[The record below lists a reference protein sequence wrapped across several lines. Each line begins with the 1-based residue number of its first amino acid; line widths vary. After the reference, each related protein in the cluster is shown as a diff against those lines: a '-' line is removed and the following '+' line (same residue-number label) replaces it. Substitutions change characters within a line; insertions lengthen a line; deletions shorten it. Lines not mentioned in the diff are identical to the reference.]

1 MFHDSEMDSVIMD
14 NLSYIHEPRHCRR
27 IRVCRRWRIELA
39 CWCDL
44 RELEFRL
51 GMEVIAGGELQ
62 AGVLSVD
69 SRHLFM

>member
-1 MFHDSEMDSVIMD
+1 MD

-27 IRVCRRWRIELA
+27 IRVCRSRRIGTGL
-39 CWCDL
+39 L
-44 RELEFRL
+44 VRPVELEFRL

>member
-1 MFHDSEMDSVIMD
+1 MNPVIAAVSGYAVAGG
-14 NLSYIHEPRHCRR
+14 L
-27 IRVCRRWRIELA
+27 ELA
-39 CWCDL
+39 YWCDL
-44 RELEFRL
+44 WELEFRL